1 MLTGGILGARN
12 GLLVAVTVFLLSA
25 TVGSPLLAGCRAGVA
40 LWTGPST
47 GHLIGW
53 LVGVVVIDLLTA
65 RTLAKYPLWEA
76 VLVTLFRRSL
86 RCVGVRR
93 DVARHRTGFNSARA
107 SVLMYLPGG
116 LFNAIVAALVK
127 QVHRSRPADRASSG
141 PEPTDGRGGGV
152 IVVPARG
159 AKGGRQGESIESAM
173 TLTTNMLLGSASVTT
188 RCYCVIIYPTSR
200 KDSHA
205 EQRG

>member
-12 GLLVAVTVFLLSA
+12 GFLVAVTVFLLSA

-76 VLVTLFRRSL
+76 ILVTLFRRSL
-86 RCVGVRR
+86 RRVRVRR

-116 LFNAIVAALVK
+116 LFNAIVPPCSSSRCTGHARLIA
-127 QVHRSRPADRASSG
+127 RPAGPSPLAVEAVGSSWCR
-141 PEPTDGRGGGV
+141 PEVRRVGGKAN
-152 IVVPARG
+152 P
-159 AKGGRQGESIESAM
+159 SSA
-173 TLTTNMLLGSASVTT
+173 
-188 RCYCVIIYPTSR
+188 P
-200 KDSHA
+200 
-205 EQRG
+205 